1 MAIAMLISSD
11 LNILKSTAWQFY
23 RLIVVNRVVYLYLRL
38 DVRLFLLLHWQAYL
52 RLCVEAEI

>member
-23 RLIVVNRVVYLYLRL
+23 RLIVVNKVVYLYLRL